1 VAVTVVPGKLTVVVT
16 VSVSVGPGAVVVT
29 VTVTVDPGAVVGA
42 VSGLLVVVDVVGMVS
57 EGGIVGVLVEVV
69 VDVVLDVLVGVV
81 VDVLVDISGGVV
93 VDVVVDAVVDVVV
106 DVVDVFVHTGQVV
119 IVDVDV
125 SVTMPSELAISAGD
139 SVEFC
144 LLAKI
149 YSGRVVIVDVPV
161 SVALIGDD
169 PGVVA
174 VIDGVVERLTG
185 IECSRTV
192 EYASDLAWRLLVAS
206 QDSDTVTVSKMVSVT
221 VTSSAELVLN
231 ANTLFTSSAFDSDEA
246 AIRASKGTCG
256 NFMTSTAP
264 VRRNARAKFF

>member
-1 VAVTVVPGKLTVVVT
+1 VVPGKLTVVVT

-192 EYASDLAWRLLVAS
+192 EYASDLAWRLLVACS
-206 QDSDTVTVSKMVSVT
+206 IL
-221 VTSSAELVLN
+221 EIIWN
-231 ANTLFTSSAFDSDEA
+231 NTIATDLPRFRHSNCLKNGLSHCHIVCRISTQCQH
-246 AIRASKGTCG
+246 AIHLQRI
-256 NFMTSTAP
+256 
-264 VRRNARAKFF
+264 